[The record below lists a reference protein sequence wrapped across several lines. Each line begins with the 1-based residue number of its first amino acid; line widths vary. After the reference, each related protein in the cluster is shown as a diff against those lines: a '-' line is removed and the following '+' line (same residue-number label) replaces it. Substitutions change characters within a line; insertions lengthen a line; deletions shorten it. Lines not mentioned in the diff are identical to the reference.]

1 MPEPKAIRFVAP
13 KGNQYWRARKSHGQ
27 PKKFQTPTDLWDRA
41 ADYFSW
47 VEQNPLYKPVY
58 FYDRGSVIKSKIPVM
73 RPLSIRGLSLH
84 LGISVQTFL
93 NYERRESCRDYFE
106 VCERIRMVIDNYNY
120 TRAVAGLLNPC
131 VLARMF

>member
-1 MPEPKAIRFVAP
+1 MPESKAKRFVAP

-27 PKKFQTPTDLWDRA
+27 PKKFQTPQDLCDRA
-41 ADYFSW
+41 VDYFSW

-58 FYDRGSVIKSKIPVM
+58 FYDRGSVIESKLEVM
-73 RPLSIRGLSLH
+73 RPLSIRGLCLH

-106 VCERIRMVIDNYNY
+106 VCEYIRTVIYGYNF

-131 VLARMF
+131 VLARML